1 MGLCA
6 SLGEK
11 VKMGP
16 DGVREFHLS
25 NKKEVAP
32 EISHYIHTSMFAR
45 SAWALK
51 NNVFEK
57 NMLD

>member
-25 NKKEVAP
+25 NKKEVSP
-32 EISHYIHTSMFAR
+32 EISHYIHMKYEQTSPIK
-45 SAWALK
+45 S
-51 NNVFEK
+51 V
-57 NMLD
+57 